1 MDPLSLTAT
10 LVGLIAAAQQ
20 GYSLL
25 TSFVD
30 GVKSAPD
37 SARSTLREVSDIY
50 LCLKQLKNFLMEG
63 QVAPR
68 SQTCSIMVEQ
78 VVVVLTNLAIL
89 FSELQE
95 VIDGLG
101 PEQPIRMID
110 RIKWLSREGDISK
123 LLLRLQ
129 ASKASLTLM
138 VTTLTW

>member
-25 TSFVD
+25 TSFVG

-50 LCLKQLKNFLMEG
+50 LCLKQLKDFLMEG
-63 QVAPR
+63 RVAPR
-68 SQTCSIMVEQ
+68 SQMCSIMVEQ
-78 VVVVLTNLAIL
+78 VVVVLTNLALL

-95 VIDGLG
+95 VIDDLG
-101 PEQPIRMID
+101 SEQPVRIID
-110 RIKWLSREGDISK
+110 RIKWLSKEGDISK